1 VDLSTLITHSSTA
14 VFSNFIIAKPVYW
27 TKWLKIARQF
37 YNFSQK
43 NSLGETSYLDSKNK
57 LGPMKTFIQERLPS
71 IILTQDHFVT
81 LAYDFGQSSPIFDQ
95 LFDNNPRTRKMLNT
109 CDLLKEKFATTKD
122 GSYLDMYLKI
132 RQQITLKK

>member
-1 VDLSTLITHSSTA
+1 MSPKFSLKTGLSASKVISIVSRYRHEANVALFSPAWDQLAYFKNPFEQGEFRHPGLLELSQKFVNEVGLDVDLSTLITHSSTA

-57 LGPMKTFIQERLPS
+57 LGPMKTFIQ
-71 IILTQDHFVT
+71 D
-81 LAYDFGQSSPIFDQ
+81 
-95 LFDNNPRTRKMLNT
+95 
-109 CDLLKEKFATTKD
+109 
-122 GSYLDMYLKI
+122 
-132 RQQITLKK
+132 